1 MRFVLISLFLF
12 TSVDTATAQ
21 QAVVDS
27 LRNVLNTAETDTAR
41 VTATA
46 YIAFHTALINPD
58 SALIIAQQALEF
70 AERIKFERGVA
81 SANNS
86 FGWIYFNSGKLET
99 SIDYY
104 KQALEYFRRSENEIS
119 QMAVLLNMSTVYI
132 KMGSYANAMEVLTEA
147 LPLAEKHPVTNEA
160 SVIYKN
166 IGIIYRNDG
175 KFDEAITFMDKAY
188 QLNMQLGNKSLAAD
202 TRVSM
207 SIMFQNMND
216 YQKATNALEDAEKL
230 YASVNSLYG
239 LTMVAENRGGMYLK
253 MGQYQDALVH
263 FADAK
268 TGFAQLGYDADVAY
282 ISLEISKTYERLGRL
297 PESLTVLN
305 EAFALVDSSGFKNYI
320 YEILDQKSKVY
331 ELMGN
336 STEALKHQRLAFQ
349 AYVDYQNEL
358 QANRLNELKVQF
370 ETEQKDAEIN
380 LLNKDNE
387 LQIQR
392 IQRQRLLLLFILS
405 TILLVLTVIGVF
417 IYRYRLKMKTK
428 ELEIRS
434 RIAADLHDEVGSS
447 VSSIRMLSEIALHK
461 ANEDPA
467 QLQELLGK
475 INDNAKDI
483 VENTSDI
490 VWMIKPGYDEIDSV
504 IDRMGRYIHD
514 VCNSR
519 DIAYTINL
527 DALRNVKLDMT
538 KRKNVYLIFKEAVNN
553 AVKYSGTSSLSASI
567 MIDGGHM
574 QMEIQDFGEGFNTD
588 SVHRGNGLENMVAR
602 ASELGGSLR
611 IQSSPASGTTVHA
624 VIPI

>member
-1 MRFVLISLFLF
+1 MRFIFAAILLLIF
-12 TSVDTATAQ
+12 VDNSTAQ

-27 LRNVLNTAETDTAR
+27 LRSVLFAAESDTAK

-58 SALIIAQQALEF
+58 SALIIAQEALDF

-81 SANNS
+81 SAYNS
-86 FGWIYFNSGKLET
+86 FGWIYFNSGKLDM
-99 SIDYY
+99 SVDYY
-104 KQALEYFRRSENEIS
+104 NKALEYFRRSENEIS

-147 LPLAEKHPVTNEA
+147 LPFAEKHPATSEA
-160 SVIYKN
+160 AVIYKN

-175 KFDEAITFMDKAY
+175 KLDEAVKYLDKAY
-188 QLNMQLGNKSLAAD
+188 QINVELGNKTLAAD

-207 SIMFQNMND
+207 SIMFQNMGD
-216 YQKATNALEDAEKL
+216 YDRATTALADAEKL
-230 YASVNSLYG
+230 YSSVSSLYG

-253 MGQYQDALVH
+253 QGQYLDALTYFTV
-263 FADAK
+263 AK
-268 TGFAQLGYDADVAY
+268 EGFEQLGYDADVAY

-297 PESLTVLN
+297 PESLAVLD
-305 EAFALVDSSGFKNYI
+305 EAYALVDSSGFKNYI

-336 STEALKHQRLAFQ
+336 SVEALKYERLAFQ

-387 LQIQR
+387 LQVQR

-405 TILLVLTVIGVF
+405 TILLIFTVIGVF

-461 ANEDPA
+461 ANGDPA
-467 QLQELLGK
+467 HLQDLLGK

-490 VWMIKPGYDEIDSV
+490 VWMIKPGYDEIDSI

-527 DALRNVKLDMT
+527 EALRSIKLDMT
-538 KRKNVYLIFKEAVNN
+538 QRKNVYLIFKEAVNN
-553 AVKYSGTSSLSASI
+553 AVKYSGTTSLNASI
-567 MIDGGHM
+567 QIDGGHI
-574 QMEIQDFGEGFNTD
+574 QMEIQDFGIGFDVNTID
-588 SVHRGNGLENMVAR
+588 NGNGLDNMMAR
-602 ASELGGSLR
+602 AKELGGVLH
-611 IQSSPASGTTVHA
+611 IQSIPGSGTSIKT
-624 VIPI
+624 VIPM